1 MKSMRIHSRVAAFAS
16 AIALLLLI
24 SPVLAGGQ
32 HDNNRPV
39 DITFTKWITTFPAMA
54 GFAGGDVSGV
64 FVGHVFH
71 RNVSPDGHV
80 VRLEAM
86 YEVQDGDRTFAAL
99 IRGGSNPAGLGL
111 LDGFILD
118 GWRTGAP
125 VHVEFQQTNPA
136 NGGCVGAP
144 DPLSPCVSKEPFTLG
159 AYRRETIEIE
169 GARRCVSA
177 HALLQLLES
186 RIRRRPC

>member
-1 MKSMRIHSRVAAFAS
+1 MKNMRIHSRVAAFAS
-16 AIALLLLI
+16 AIALSLLI
-24 SPVLAGGQ
+24 SPVLAGGK

-39 DITFTKWITTFPAMA
+39 DITFTKWITTSPAMA
-54 GFAGGDVSGV
+54 GFVGGDVSGV
-64 FVGHVFH
+64 FVGHIFH
-71 RNVSPDGHV
+71 RDVSPNGHV

-125 VHVEFQQTNPA
+125 VHVEFQRTSTA
-136 NGGCVGAP
+136 DGGCVGAP
-144 DPLSPCVSKEPFTLG
+144 DTVTVCLEG
-159 AYRRETIEIE
+159 TIHV
-169 GARRCVSA
+169 GRVPTRNN
-177 HALLQLLES
+177 
-186 RIRRRPC
+186 